1 MLVNDRVFRNH
12 MATSYLRYYW
22 VLPVLLAVAAACQ
35 PPQVEPD
42 PANPSSSAVLV
53 VVPGSAAARLR
64 VKSISEALPGNSAR
78 LTTFTYDRDGRLSG
92 VQAVQTP
99 DSTWATTERNYY
111 QYDTKN
117 RLIKHQHQIVVPA
130 SYTLVAPLAEE
141 HQFDYNTDGLLT
153 EIRYKASSGVPLR
166 PNQTIVDLSELDG
179 SGRLGYVLRPVYD
192 AAKKVIG
199 SQKAY
204 YWQSTSAT
212 YASDYS
218 YTGDLVTGVRTLM
231 TINGTVSTPQ
241 TYSLSY
247 DTKIN
252 PFYGVYVVPGYF
264 GGIANW
270 FLNLSTLS
278 PNNITR
284 VEGVSYRYE
293 YNSAN
298 LPIVRYTVT
307 DDKVIQTLRFAYESY

>member
-1 MLVNDRVFRNH
+1 MVVSR
-12 MATSYLRYYW
+12 LRHYW
-22 VLPVLLAVAAACQ
+22 VLPVLLAVVAACQ
-35 PPQVEPD
+35 SPQADPD
-42 PANPSSSAVLV
+42 PTNPTSSIAQVA
-53 VVPGSAAARLR
+53 VPGSAAARLR
-64 VKSISEALPGNSAR
+64 VKSIREALSGNNER

-111 QYDTKN
+111 QYDAKN
-117 RLIKHQHQIVVPA
+117 QLIKHQHQIVVPT

-141 HQFDYNTDGLLT
+141 HQFDYNTDGQLT
-153 EIRYKASSGVPLR
+153 EIRYKASNGVPLR
-166 PNQTIVDLSELDG
+166 PNQTIVDLSELEA

-212 YASDYS
+212 YVNDYS

-231 TINGTVSTPQ
+231 TINGTTSSPQ
-241 TYSLSY
+241 TYALSY

-264 GGIANW
+264 GGIANL

-298 LPIVRYTVT
+298 LPSVRYTVT
-307 DDKVIQTLRFAYESY
+307 DDKVIQTLRFTYESY

>member
-1 MLVNDRVFRNH
+1 MTAR
-12 MATSYLRYYW
+12 YLRHYW
-22 VLPVLLAVAAACQ
+22 ALPVLLAVIAACQ
-35 PPQVEPD
+35 QPQADPD
-42 PANPSSSAVLV
+42 PTNPTSGAVPV
-53 VVPGSAAARLR
+53 AVPGLAAARLR
-64 VKSISEALPGNSAR
+64 VKSMSEALPGNSAR
-78 LTTFTYDRDGRLSG
+78 LTTFMYDREGRLSG

-111 QYDTKN
+111 QYDAKN
-117 RLIKHQHQIVVPA
+117 QLIKHQHQIVVPA

-141 HQFDYNTDGLLT
+141 HQFDYNTGGQLT
-153 EIRYKASSGVPLR
+153 EIRYKASNGVPLR
-166 PNQTIVDLSELDG
+166 PNQTIVDLSELEG

-204 YWQSTSAT
+204 SWQSTSAT
-212 YASDYS
+212 YVSDYS
-218 YTGDLVTGVRTLM
+218 YTGDLVTGVRTLT
-231 TINGTVSTPQ
+231 TINGTTSGPQ
-241 TYSLSY
+241 TYALSY

-293 YNSAN
+293 YNSAS
-298 LPIVRYTVT
+298 LPTVRYTVI